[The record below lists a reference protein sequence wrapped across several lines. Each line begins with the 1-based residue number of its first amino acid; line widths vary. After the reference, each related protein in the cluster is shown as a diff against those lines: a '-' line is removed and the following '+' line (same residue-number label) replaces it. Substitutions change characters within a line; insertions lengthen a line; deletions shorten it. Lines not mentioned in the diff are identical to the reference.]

1 MHKAILTALVA
12 LLIARL
18 ISEMLVI
25 TRRHYRNLL
34 DFASLVDGFVESER
48 FEGRRR
54 LGWSLSQSTW
64 QGRKV
69 DGSCAHNNPASYH

>member
-1 MHKAILTALVA
+1 MQKAILTALIA

-34 DFASLVDGFVESER
+34 NFASFVDGFVESER
-48 FEGRRR
+48 FERRHR
-54 LGWSLSQSTW
+54 LGWTLSQSTW

-69 DGSCAHNNPASYH
+69 DGSMTHKRA